1 MLIQPEYLNSESL
14 EGYISLIEPGVRGRS
29 SRSRSSDSGLQGG
42 VGVSILKA
50 GGNKSARQEESEE
63 YSDHDIARLRR
74 LLDYGRANPEEA
86 AWITVSQPD
95 SDFEGIGLGAFV
107 EWECDISVPDTVA
120 ALNKRGQLGEAL
132 KLMESFSELADAI
145 GQPIELGIPDE
156 ARAMVEIANR
166 IDMQLVIVGEDVESG
181 SPWRIVG
188 RLDDRFLVQ
197 NADLDGRYI
206 CVGKVRR
213 VIPRGDGYSLANI
226 PALATVQSFAN
237 RAERR
242 RAERAQGA
250 ASRPKK
256 KITED
261 DAMTLAGPLA
271 VLDLVAVYR

>member
-1 MLIQPEYLNSESL
+1 MLIQPEYLNSKSL
-14 EGYISLIEPGVRGRS
+14 EGYISLIEQGVRGRAN
-29 SRSRSSDSGLQGG
+29 RSRSSDSGLQGEMAFP
-42 VGVSILKA
+42 ILKA

-63 YSDHDIARLRR
+63 YSDHDIARLQR
-74 LLDYGRANPEEA
+74 LLDYGHANPEAA

-95 SDFEGIGLGAFV
+95 SDLEGIGLGAFV
-107 EWECDISVPDTVA
+107 EWECDISVPDMVA

-132 KLMESFSELADAI
+132 KLMDSFSELSEAI

-156 ARAMVEIANR
+156 ARAMVEIANK
-166 IDMQLVIVGEDVESG
+166 IDMQLVIVGEDTDSG

-188 RLDDRFLVQ
+188 TLDDQFLVE
-197 NADLDGRYI
+197 NADLNGRYI

-213 VIPRGDGYSLANI
+213 VVPQGDGYSLANI
-226 PALATVQSFAN
+226 PALAAVQSFAN

-242 RAERAQGA
+242 RAERAQA
-250 ASRPKK
+250 ASRPK